1 MTFSEDLKRRAAA
14 RPRRIGFPEAHE
26 PRTRGALRRLAEE
39 ELVRP
44 VAVGAREDLDDL
56 VEEIAGL
63 EVVDPRRLTEE
74 APEEGEGPP
83 LPLRAAAAL
92 LGSGRLDG
100 VVAGV
105 LSPTADVVRVG
116 LRDVGMAAG
125 VRTVSS
131 SFYMYGMA
139 VEPEVGEVLTFT
151 DAGVVPDPSVEQ
163 LVDIAVA
170 ATEARRS
177 IVGDEPRVAFLSYS
191 TRGSAGGDSVERV
204 RRAARLFGERHPTVR
219 CDGELQA
226 DAALVPSVAG
236 RKAPGSPLEGRAN
249 VLVFPDLDAGNI
261 AYKLVQRLG
270 GARALGPVL
279 QGLARPLNDL
289 SRGADEEE
297 IVEVACITALMAKGP
312 SAVDAGA
319 RAADEFEA

>member
-1 MTFSEDLKRRAAA
+1 M
-14 RPRRIGFPEAHE
+14 
-26 PRTRGALRRLAEE
+26 
-39 ELVRP
+39 RP

-56 VEEIAGL
+56 AEEVAGL
-63 EVVDPRRLTEE
+63 EIVDARQIVEGIPGGGE
-74 APEEGEGPP
+74 APV
-83 LPLRAAAAL
+83 PLRAAAAL

-116 LRDVGMAAG
+116 LREIGMAAG

-139 VEPEVGEVLTFT
+139 VEPEAGEVLTFT
-151 DAGVVPDPSVEQ
+151 DAGVVPDPSAEQ
-163 LVDIAVA
+163 LVDIAVGA
-170 ATEARRS
+170 SEARRS

-191 TRGSAGGDSVERV
+191 TRGSAGGDSVDRV

-226 DAALVPSVAG
+226 DAALVPSVAE
-236 RKAPGSPLEGRAN
+236 RKAPGSPLNGRAN

-312 SAVDAGA
+312 STVDAGA

>member
-1 MTFSEDLKRRAAA
+1 MTFSEALKRRAAA

-26 PRTRGALRRLAEE
+26 PRTRRALRRLVDE

-56 VEEIAGL
+56 AEEIAGL
-63 EVVDPRRLTEE
+63 EVVDARRIVEGIPGGGE
-74 APEEGEGPP
+74 AP

-92 LGSGRLDG
+92 LGKGRLDG

-105 LSPTADVVRVG
+105 LSRTADVVRVG
-116 LRDVGMAAG
+116 LRDIGMAAG

-139 VEPEVGEVLTFT
+139 VEPEAGEVLTFT
-151 DAGVVPDPSVEQ
+151 DAGVVPDPSAEQ
-163 LVDIAVA
+163 MVDIAVA
-170 ATEARRS
+170 ASEARQR

-191 TRGSAGGDSVERV
+191 THGSAAGDSVERV

-226 DAALVPSVAG
+226 DAALVPSVAQ

>member
-1 MTFSEDLKRRAAA
+1 M
-14 RPRRIGFPEAHE
+14 
-26 PRTRGALRRLAEE
+26 
-39 ELVRP
+39 RP
-44 VAVGAREDLDDL
+44 VAVGAPEDLDDL
-56 VEEIAGL
+56 AGEVAGL
-63 EVVDPRRLTEE
+63 EVIDARQIVEEIPGGGE
-74 APEEGEGPP
+74 APA
-83 LPLRAAAAL
+83 PLRAAAAL

-116 LRDVGMAAG
+116 LRDIGMAAG

-131 SFYMYGMA
+131 SFYMYDMA
-139 VEPEVGEVLTFT
+139 VEPEAGEVLTFT
-151 DAGVVPDPSVEQ
+151 DAGVVPDPSAEQ

-170 ATEARRS
+170 ASEARRS

-191 TRGSAGGDSVERV
+191 THGSAGGDSVDRV
-204 RRAARLFGERHPTVR
+204 RRAVRLFGDRHPTVR

-226 DAALVPSVAG
+226 DAALVPSVAE

-289 SRGADEEE
+289 SRGADAEE
-297 IVEVACITALMAKGP
+297 IVEVACITALMAKDP
-312 SAVDAGA
+312 SAVDARA